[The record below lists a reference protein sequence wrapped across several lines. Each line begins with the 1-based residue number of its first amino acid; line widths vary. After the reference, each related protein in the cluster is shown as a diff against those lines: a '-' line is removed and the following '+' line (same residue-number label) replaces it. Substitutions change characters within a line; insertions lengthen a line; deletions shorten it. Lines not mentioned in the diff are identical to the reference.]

1 MRLVYRN
8 EIVFSVLVDPHCIWT
23 AAMRYSINGEN
34 NLCRTFEI
42 ISFVQQ
48 EKIRA
53 ELRNLQLRAIAH
65 DLHFY
70 FC

>member
-1 MRLVYRN
+1 MR
-8 EIVFSVLVDPHCIWT
+8 H
-23 AAMRYSINGEN
+23 AINREN
-34 NLCRTFEI
+34 NFCWTFEI

-53 ELRNLQLRAIAH
+53 ELRNLQFGTVTH
-65 DLHFY
+65 DMDFY

>member
-1 MRLVYRN
+1 
-8 EIVFSVLVDPHCIWT
+8 
-23 AAMRYSINGEN
+23 MRYSINGEN
-34 NLCRTFEI
+34 YLCWTFEI

-53 ELRNLQLRAIAH
+53 KLRNFQFRAIA
-65 DLHFY
+65 DDMHFY

>member
-1 MRLVYRN
+1 MR
-8 EIVFSVLVDPHCIWT
+8 H
-23 AAMRYSINGEN
+23 SINGEN
-34 NLCRTFEI
+34 NLCWTFGI

-53 ELRNLQLRAIAH
+53 DLRNLQFQAIPH
-65 DLHFY
+65 DMDFY

>member
-1 MRLVYRN
+1 MR
-8 EIVFSVLVDPHCIWT
+8 H
-23 AAMRYSINGEN
+23 SINGEN
-34 NLCRTFEI
+34 NLCWAFEI

-53 ELRNLQLRAIAH
+53 ELRNLQFRATAH
-65 DLHFY
+65 DMHFY